1 MFGRYVEGVVSRA
14 GEDALNAGFARS
26 AQQRAFAR
34 CMGDDMS
41 TSTAGFADPF
51 ASSHMAS
58 ETEDG
63 DEIIASGY

>member
-1 MFGRYVEGVVSRA
+1 
-14 GEDALNAGFARS
+14 
-26 AQQRAFAR
+26 
-34 CMGDDMS
+34 MGDDMS